1 MRYALLLAAAGG
13 EGGGGASLADQDRS
27 AADYA
32 IGVLTPE
39 AVRGRRRRLPEI

>member
-13 EGGGGASLADQDRS
+13 EGGGATLADQDRS

-39 AVRGRRRRLPEI
+39 AVRGRQRRLPEI